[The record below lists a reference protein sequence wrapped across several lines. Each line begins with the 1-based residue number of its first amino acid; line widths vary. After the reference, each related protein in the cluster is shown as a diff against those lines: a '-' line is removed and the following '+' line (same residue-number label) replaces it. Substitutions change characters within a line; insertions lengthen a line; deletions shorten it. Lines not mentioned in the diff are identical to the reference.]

1 MSPPGEYHHH
11 FSPDGF
17 TWIEFPLNRRSM
29 NPFTELATLLR
40 VIRVYRDQRPD
51 LALHFTVKCAL
62 YGSLAARFTGLRRV
76 INSVTG
82 LGHLFIAEDAYTGFI
97 RSFALRVYRFALK
110 GTKVVFQNSD
120 DRQVFLTHGLVKEQN
135 CYMVQ
140 GSGVDLNYFTP
151 SGTKPERPL
160 VLLPTR
166 MLWVKGVREFVEAS
180 RSLKAAGVE
189 ADFVLAGDNDPGNPA
204 SISEQQLT
212 EWHRSGSVEWRGFC
226 QDMRALFSEAHI
238 VCLPSY
244 REGLSKVL
252 IEAAAAGLPLVATD
266 IPGNRSIVQD
276 GVNGL
281 LVPMKDPESLAK
293 ALQELIE
300 DPERCQTMGQASRRI
315 ATADFSIEQILTG
328 YGEVTASFFQ
338 NSG

>member
-1 MSPPGEYHHH
+1 
-11 FSPDGF
+11 
-17 TWIEFPLNRRSM
+17 
-29 NPFTELATLLR
+29 
-40 VIRVYRDQRPD
+40 
-51 LALHFTVKCAL
+51 
-62 YGSLAARFTGLRRV
+62 
-76 INSVTG
+76 
-82 LGHLFIAEDAYTGFI
+82 
-97 RSFALRVYRFALK
+97 
-110 GTKVVFQNSD
+110 
-120 DRQVFLTHGLVKEQN
+120 
-135 CYMVQ
+135 
-140 GSGVDLNYFTP
+140 
-151 SGTKPERPL
+151 
-160 VLLPTR
+160 
-166 MLWVKGVREFVEAS
+166 
-180 RSLKAAGVE
+180 
-189 ADFVLAGDNDPGNPA
+189 
-204 SISEQQLT
+204 
-212 EWHRSGSVEWRGFC
+212 
-226 QDMRALFSEAHI
+226 MRALFSEAHI